1 MNKKISLSLAIIA
14 IIVVSSIGLA
24 GVNAS
29 IVGQSSMA
37 ANMPNGLTQR
47 SNIRI
52 NGWISQWETSP
63 TATSVKGMLQTQA
76 RVGTFENGNTNQLA
90 SATAIWTNSTSRP
103 LNSVALKVN
112 FTYTFYEARLANAS
126 VSSLSASTTSANYVL
141 SGTWKFL
148 TVVNNV
154 TVITND
160 AGQITAVHRTMDKSV
175 KTATGDLTVT
185 NNWSKFTLSIT
196 GVDPLTGTV
205 IRYVQRQVAFNPFKV
220 TDDISSNVVTKADL
234 AAVIHAY
241 GAMPGWG
248 NYESRMDF
256 CGHYKIDIANLA
268 TVAANM

>member
-1 MNKKISLSLAIIA
+1 MNKRISLSLAIMA
-14 IIVVSSIGLA
+14 IILVSSVGLA

-29 IVGQSSMA
+29 IVSQSNMA
-37 ANMPNGLTQR
+37 ANMANGLTQR
-47 SNIRI
+47 SYIRI
-52 NGWISQWETSP
+52 NGLISQWETSP
-63 TATSVKGMLQTQA
+63 TATPVKGMLQTQA
-76 RVGTFENGNTNQLA
+76 KVGTFENGNTNQLA
-90 SATAIWTNSTSRP
+90 SATAIWTNSTSHP

-126 VSSLSASTTSANYVL
+126 VSSLSASTSSTDYVL
-141 SGTWKFL
+141 SGTWNFL

-160 AGQITAVHRTMDKSV
+160 AGQITAVHRTMDKSL

-185 NNWSKFTLSIT
+185 DNWSKFTLSIT

-220 TDDISSNVVTKADL
+220 TDDTTTNIVTKADV
-234 AAVIHAY
+234 ASVIHAY

-248 NYESRMDF
+248 NYDARMDF

-268 TVAANM
+268 TVAANV